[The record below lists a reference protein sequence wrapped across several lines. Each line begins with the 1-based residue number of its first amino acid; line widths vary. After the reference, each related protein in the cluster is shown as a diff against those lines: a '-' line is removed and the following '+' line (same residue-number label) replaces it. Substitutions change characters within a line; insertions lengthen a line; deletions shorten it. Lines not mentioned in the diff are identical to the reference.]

1 MYRLRGLFSVKW
13 LSLLYHSCSSQV
25 NRNQSKYLKQKEF
38 NTRDCLPSLWKSW
51 VDKQGMVNVIVWFIR
66 YIYIYMSFS
75 WPAYISQIGLVF
87 IHSSWLP
94 RSLKFSAIMIG
105 FMLMRVTC
113 EFHPRNRGW
122 LPGEPIM
129 WLMVGTSSPTLWSPR
144 RAEGLEVES
153 RWPLTNDLV
162 NSDYVMKPP

>member
-66 YIYIYMSFS
+66 YMYIYMSFS

-94 RSLKFSAIMIG
+94 KSLKFSAITIG
-105 FMLMRVTC
+105 FMLMR
-113 EFHPRNRGW
+113 W
-122 LPGEPIM
+122 
-129 WLMVGTSSPTLWSPR
+129 
-144 RAEGLEVES
+144 
-153 RWPLTNDLV
+153 LV
-162 NSDYVMKPP
+162 NSTPGIGAGYQENQSCDWWLEPPVPLSDLQGGQRGLRLNQGGHWPMI